1 MKAVYR
7 APYRNFDGWRLVTI
21 TGVYP
26 DPRRTTRVNVRTINE
41 PYDRFSVFEFQLE
54 FVGMMI
60 ENESAPDDAEALYEM
75 NPTSRVI
82 N

>member
-7 APYRNFDGWRLVTI
+7 APYRNNDGYRLVTI
-21 TGVYP
+21 AGVYP
-26 DPRRTTRVNVRTINE
+26 DPNRTTRVSVQTINE
-41 PYDRFSVFEFQLE
+41 PHDRFSVFEFRLE
-54 FVGMMI
+54 AVGMMI
-60 ENESAPDDAEALYEM
+60 EKDSAPDDAEALYEM

>member
-1 MKAVYR
+1 MKTVYR
-7 APYRNFDGWRLVTI
+7 APYFNYHGWRLVKI

-26 DPRRTTRVNVRTINE
+26 DPNRTTRVSVQTINE
-41 PYDRFSVFEFQLE
+41 PHDRFSVFEFQLE
-54 FVGMMI
+54 AVGMMI
-60 ENESAPDDAEALYEM
+60 EKESASDDSEALYEM

>member
-1 MKAVYR
+1 MRDQVYK

-21 TGVYP
+21 TGIYP
-26 DPRRTTRVNVRTINE
+26 EPNRTTRVNVQTINE

-60 ENESAPDDAEALYEM
+60 ENESASDDAEALTQ
-75 NPTSRVI
+75 NSPALADI
-82 N
+82 